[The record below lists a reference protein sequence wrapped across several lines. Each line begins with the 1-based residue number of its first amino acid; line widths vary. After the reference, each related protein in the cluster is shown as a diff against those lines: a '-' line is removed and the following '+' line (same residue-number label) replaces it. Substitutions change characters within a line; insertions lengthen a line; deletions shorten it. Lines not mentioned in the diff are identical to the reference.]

1 MDNERNERDTKEEEL
16 IRKIEAMNLEIS
28 NMIKVE
34 HEEREK
40 SQEALLKLLESAMNK
55 LNKSVDL

>member
-40 SQEALLKLLESAMNK
+40 SQVKF
-55 LNKSVDL
+55 